1 MVWYHLTY
9 VPEELKSEELWAYC
23 IDDDGQLSLPI
34 TRGFIERVQCCN
46 HESYNID
53 FVSYDHQNR
62 KCLVD
67 CVVSDDYDELCS
79 YFIRFAK
86 EQILLME
93 ARSRVLKSEILK
105 L

>member
-1 MVWYHLTY
+1 MIWNHLTS
-9 VPEELKSEELWAYC
+9 VPEELKSGELWAYR

-34 TRGFIERVQCCN
+34 TRGFIERIQRCN
-46 HESYNID
+46 YEPYNID

-62 KCLVD
+62 KCLTD

-79 YFIRFAK
+79 HFVRFAK
-86 EQILLME
+86 EQIFLME
-93 ARSRVLKSEILK
+93 AKSRVLKSEIFK